1 MCNVGNKIK
10 YIITQKPPIFR
21 NCAPSKEASP
31 KPLAQALPRHGASPA
46 GSRRTPRE
54 CPISHMDPS
63 EISRQLSTNGFCILE
78 ALLSASDIDALRA
91 EAERLRAR
99 VDDAELCEDQCVLDV
114 PPEGVPPEH
123 SPARRQQ
130 SAYLR
135 WRARVSKARAEGE
148 GTQIS
153 KQRAEDESTVARIV
167 FRTLAAA
174 AQAALQGLAP
184 PPTTT
189 SPPTTSPPYLFN
201 EHYASLHF
209 ILDENKILFWM
220 GLDGSE

>member
-1 MCNVGNKIK
+1 M
-10 YIITQKPPIFR
+10 
-21 NCAPSKEASP
+21 
-31 KPLAQALPRHGASPA
+31 
-46 GSRRTPRE
+46 
-54 CPISHMDPS
+54 
-63 EISRQLSTNGFCILE
+63 
-78 ALLSASDIDALRA
+78 
-91 EAERLRAR
+91 
-99 VDDAELCEDQCVLDV
+99 LDV

-174 AQAALQGLAP
+174 AQAALQGIAP